1 MTSIYWYWFYVA
13 YQEKPKIKHA
23 IQLFFPLSDMQL
35 LQILSCFY
43 LLTMKKAQS
52 VFLHQERYDFL
63 KSTVLFLD
71 FWNQPLPEDD
81 LWAEAVK
88 VEFDQMNESQQQR
101 RILAKM
107 GFPEL
112 KGKHNIEPPA

>member
-1 MTSIYWYWFYVA
+1 MLPTRKKQKLNMISSYFS
-13 YQEKPKIKHA
+13 
-23 IQLFFPLSDMQL
+23 PLRYAAVTDLVL
-35 LQILSCFY
+35 L

-52 VFLHQERYDFL
+52 VFWHQERYDFL

-81 LWAEAVK
+81 LWAVAVE
-88 VEFDQMNESQQQR
+88 VEFNQMNESQQQR

-112 KGKHNIEPPA
+112 KGKQNI